1 MAFCSECGYDMGD
14 SNVCPICKTVIDVE
28 VDNQDFSQNEENTVL
43 PEFYDEQT
51 VPVLLENEFRLK
63 RNKKFVV
70 LGFVGVLIIAL
81 IIMFAN
87 FGNSPKSL
95 TIKTLEAIKNA
106 DINTLIT
113 TVPYEHIYEDE
124 YIDYAGGIRNSFL
137 QEYNVALMRIKLFTG
152 IDLNNITWEVKKV
165 KDCDEDELEDV
176 QDYWDDNFDI
186 TVKNLKT
193 VKVKVK
199 DGNDDKIVNF
209 SVVKIGTKW
218 YMADNPLTF
227 FDN

>member
-1 MAFCSECGYDMGD
+1 
-14 SNVCPICKTVIDVE
+14 
-28 VDNQDFSQNEENTVL
+28 
-43 PEFYDEQT
+43 
-51 VPVLLENEFRLK
+51 
-63 RNKKFVV
+63 
-70 LGFVGVLIIAL
+70 
-81 IIMFAN
+81 
-87 FGNSPKSL
+87 
-95 TIKTLEAIKNA
+95 
-106 DINTLIT
+106 
-113 TVPYEHIYEDE
+113 
-124 YIDYAGGIRNSFL
+124 
-137 QEYNVALMRIKLFTG
+137 MRIKLFTG